1 MIFQRKYNLFKHS
14 PIYPQKW
21 IYFGKIIYF
30 LRHKY
35 RFLRIKKIIMP
46 LFGPQYK
53 RSRKLIEIDIT
64 YLCNLHCINC
74 NRSASQAPE
83 EMHITIDRIQS
94 FVNDSIYLKHR
105 WDRIRVLGGE
115 PTLHPHFRD
124 IIDCL
129 MRYREWNG
137 DCKIEVVTNGYGE
150 KVQSVLDTLPKT
162 IWIENSKKSGRIQMD
177 FGPFN
182 LAPCDDSK
190 FSWADYR
197 NGCAIM
203 EECGMGLTPMGYY
216 PCAIAGGIDRIAG
229 WHIGYNELPS
239 SSDDMLELVER
250 FCALCGRFKTGH
262 FVPKNLRPKLTESL
276 MSQTWLKLY
285 ADWSAN
291 RTHHVNDSSKM
302 EPSDGPVEP

>member
-1 MIFQRKYNLFKHS
+1 
-14 PIYPQKW
+14 
-21 IYFGKIIYF
+21 
-30 LRHKY
+30 
-35 RFLRIKKIIMP
+35 MP

-64 YLCNLHCINC
+64 YLCNLYCINC

-94 FVNDSIYLKHR
+94 FVNDSISLKHR
-105 WDRIRVLGGE
+105 WNRIRVLGGE

-177 FGPFN
+177 FGPFS

-190 FSWADYR
+190 FSRADYR
-197 NGCAIM
+197 NGCAIRPLK
-203 EECGMGLTPMGYY
+203 CP
-216 PCAIAGGIDRIAG
+216 
-229 WHIGYNELPS
+229 
-239 SSDDMLELVER
+239 
-250 FCALCGRFKTGH
+250 GRPTKRETR
-262 FVPKNLRPKLTESL
+262 VPHLLRSRREMRPRSR
-276 MSQTWLKLY
+276 SRR
-285 ADWSAN
+285 WSC
-291 RTHHVNDSSKM
+291 RRR
-302 EPSDGPVEP
+302 